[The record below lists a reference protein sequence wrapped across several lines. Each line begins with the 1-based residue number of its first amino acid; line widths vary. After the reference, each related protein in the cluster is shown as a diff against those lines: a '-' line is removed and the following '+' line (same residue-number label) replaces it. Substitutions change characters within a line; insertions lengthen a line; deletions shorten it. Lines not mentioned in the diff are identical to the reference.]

1 LQLSRRNTEAVL
13 RSIWQSRGLAALLL
27 PAALLFLLIGLLR
40 RSLYRHGALSVVR
53 LRVPVVVIG
62 NITVGGA
69 GKTPLVLHL
78 AARMT
83 AAGRKVGILTRGYGA
98 PAGHAREVLKDGSAA
113 DVGDEA
119 LLLKRRLGNVP
130 VFVGHRRV
138 DAGQALLAAYPE
150 CDLILCDDGLQHYA
164 LHRDI
169 EIAVFD
175 RRGVMNGWLLP
186 AGPLR
191 EPMWRLTEVD
201 ALVLNDVILDLADG
215 PPQYR
220 MSLKGE
226 CFYRLDEPAQFRSVA
241 ELKTLCLHAVAGIGE
256 PQRFF
261 DHLNELGLKFEA
273 HAFADHHRYNST
285 DLDFSGDA
293 ILATE
298 KDAVKCAG
306 LTSLP
311 IWVLPVDAELEPDL
325 ARFVLE
331 KLDGSAPA

>member
-1 LQLSRRNTEAVL
+1 L
-13 RSIWQSRGLAALLL
+13 RSIWRSRGLAALLL
-27 PAALLFLLIGLLR
+27 PLALLFLLAGLLR
-40 RSLYRHGALSVVR
+40 RWFYCHGFLTVVR
-53 LRVPVVVIG
+53 LPIPVVVVG
-62 NITVGGA
+62 NITVGGS

-78 AARMT
+78 AERLRAS
-83 AAGRKVGILTRGYGA
+83 GRKVGILTRGYGA
-98 PAGHAREVLKDGSAA
+98 TASHAREVLENSEAS

-119 LLLKRRLGNVP
+119 LLLKRRLGRIP

-138 DAGQALLAAYPE
+138 DSGRALLVAYPD
-150 CDLILCDDGLQHYA
+150 CDSILCDDGLQHYA
-164 LHRDI
+164 LHRDV

-191 EPMWRLTEVD
+191 EPIRRLKEVD
-201 ALVLNDVILDLADG
+201 ALVLNGLILDLADG
-215 PPQYR
+215 PPRYQ
-220 MSLKGE
+220 MKLKGE
-226 CFYRLDEPAQFRSVA
+226 RFYRLGEPDQSCSAA

-261 DHLNELGLKFEA
+261 DYLNELGLKFEA
-273 HAFADHHRYNST
+273 HAFADHHRYSSA

-331 KLDGSAPA
+331 KLHGSSPA

>member
-1 LQLSRRNTEAVL
+1 LRR
-13 RSIWQSRGLAALLL
+13 IWQSRGLAALLL

-40 RSLYRHGALSVVR
+40 RWFYRRGILTVGR
-53 LRVPVVVIG
+53 LPVPVVVVG

-78 AARMT
+78 AERLT
-83 AAGRKVGILTRGYGA
+83 AVGGKVGILTRGYGA
-98 PAGHAREVLKDGSAA
+98 TASHAREVFKNSDAA

-119 LLLKRRLGNVP
+119 LLLKRRLGNIP
-130 VFVGHRRV
+130 VFVGHLRLDSGR
-138 DAGQALLAAYPE
+138 ALLAAYPE
-150 CDLILCDDGLQHYA
+150 CDSILCDDGLQHYA

-175 RRGVMNGWLLP
+175 RRGAMNGWLLP

-191 EPMWRLTEVD
+191 EPMWRLKEVD
-201 ALVLNDVILDLADG
+201 ALVLNDVILNHADG

-220 MSLKGE
+220 MRLKGE
-226 CFYRLDEPAQFRSVA
+226 RFYRLDEPAQFCSAA
-241 ELKTLCLHAVAGIGE
+241 ELKTLRLNAVAGIGE
-256 PQRFF
+256 PRRFF

-273 HAFADHHRYNST
+273 HAFADHHRYNSA

-293 ILATE
+293 ILTTE

-306 LTSLP
+306 LTPLP